1 MNLIL
6 KIKQTQTQT
15 QIIAECGLSHGGS
28 LSKAK
33 KFIKLV
39 KKNGAD
45 IVKFQTHIAECES
58 TYDEKFRVKMPKK
71 YDNRFDYWKKT
82 SFSKSQWKELIIFS
96 KKQKILFLSSVFSV
110 EAVELLYSLGQRV
123 FKIGSG
129 EFFSKEILDRIIDL
143 KGSMIISTGMSTIN
157 EITCLL
163 RYLKKKKAK
172 YVIMQCTSSYPCDFS
187 NVNLHLIDFFK
198 KKYKCSVGYS
208 DHTGNII
215 APIIAIT
222 KKISYLECH
231 VQEKTNL
238 SNPDSTS
245 SISFKELNFLSEFK
259 KKFYENEKNFNLK
272 EKDYVARKLS
282 KNRILFS
289 KSITLKKNMKKGEI
303 INFSNLAM
311 KKPGNGL
318 KISQLKDI
326 LGKKLK
332 KNKSNLRLL
341 RLSDIEK

>member
-1 MNLIL
+1 MPF
-6 KIKQTQTQT
+6 
-15 QIIAECGLSHGGS
+15 SRGS

-58 TYDEKFRVKMPKK
+58 TYDEKFRVKMSKK
-71 YDNRFDYWKKT
+71 YKNRFDYWKKT
-82 SFSKSQWKELIIFS
+82 SFSKRQWKELITFA

-110 EAVELLYSLGQRV
+110 EAVDLLYSLGERV

-143 KGSMIISTGMSTIN
+143 KGSMIISTASTIK
-157 EITCLL
+157 EITDLVK
-163 RYLKKKKAK
+163 YLKRKKAK
-172 YVIMQCTSSYPCDFS
+172 YVIMQCTSSYPCDFL
-187 NVNLHLIDFFK
+187 NVNLHIIDFFK
-198 KKYKCSVGYS
+198 SKYRCSVGYS

-231 VQEKTNL
+231 VQEKMNL

-245 SISFKELNFLSEFK
+245 SISLKELSFLNEFK
-259 KKFYENEKNFNLK
+259 QKFFESEKKIQIKK
-272 EKDYVARKLS
+272 KDYVAKKLF

-289 KSITLKKNMKKGEI
+289 KSICLKKY
-303 INFSNLAM
+303 
-311 KKPGNGL
+311 
-318 KISQLKDI
+318 
-326 LGKKLK
+326 
-332 KNKSNLRLL
+332 
-341 RLSDIEK
+341 EKR